1 MSRIYISAAHKS
13 SGKTTLSLGLCA
25 ALHNKGLKVQSFK
38 KGPDYIDPLWLAQAS
53 RGYCYN
59 LDFNTMTDAEILTK
73 VSDHSHGADI
83 SIIEG
88 NKGLYD
94 GVKVDGSDSN
104 ATVAKLLDTPVVL
117 VIDTRGVTRGV
128 APLLLGYQQ
137 FDPDINIAG
146 VIFNMVGGARH
157 ERKLRGVVEA
167 YTDVPV
173 LGAVHKHHDLELV
186 ERHLGLMPIN
196 ESELA
201 IEKINNI
208 ATLVAQQVDL
218 DSVLSI
224 AETAPDVIVDVSD
237 ADKFDVSTGLDSLV
251 QQENLAETLESTPLR
266 IGICKDSAFGF
277 YYQDDLEAL
286 EAQGAELIT
295 INTLEDAYLPKNL
308 DGLFI
313 GGGFP
318 ETHMEQLSENI
329 TLRQEI
335 QGVIEAGLPTY
346 AECGGLMYL
355 SESLSWKGKTLPM
368 VGVIPA
374 DTMMHEKPQGR
385 GYVKLEETEHML
397 WDNHSQGAQIAAHEF
412 HYSKLDNLKQKGKF
426 AFRVVRGTGITGR
439 DDGWVYKNLLASY
452 AHMRDTKRYHWAK
465 RFVDFI
471 KERNFNNV

>member
-25 ALHNKGLKVQSFK
+25 AYHLSGLKVQAFK
-38 KGPDYIDPLWLAQAS
+38 KGPDYIDPLWLVQAS
-53 RGYCYN
+53 HGYCYN
-59 LDFNTMTDAEILTK
+59 LDFNTMSDAEIIEK
-73 VSDHSHGADI
+73 FNQHSQGVDI

-94 GVKVDGSDSN
+94 GLKVDGSDSN
-104 ATVAKLLDTPVVL
+104 AAIAKLLKTPVVL

-137 FDPDINIAG
+137 FDPAIHIAG
-146 VIFNMVGGARH
+146 VIFNMVGGERH

-167 YTDVPV
+167 YTDIPV
-173 LGAVHKHHDLELV
+173 LGVVHKHYDLELV

-196 ESELA
+196 ESDLA
-201 IEKINNI
+201 TEKISKI
-208 ATLVAQQVDL
+208 ASLVAQQVDL
-218 DSVLSI
+218 NRLLSI
-224 AETAPDVIVDVSD
+224 AASAPDVIVKSSINIDLNHRD
-237 ADKFDVSTGLDSLV
+237 INPIK
-251 QQENLAETLESTPLR
+251 ELR

-295 INTLEDAYLPKNL
+295 INTLADTHLPNDL

-318 ETHMEQLSENI
+318 ETHMEQLSANSC
-329 TLRQEI
+329 LQMEI
-335 QGVIEAGLPTY
+335 HNAIEAGLPTY

-355 SESLSWKGKTLPM
+355 SKSLNWKGKTLPM

-374 DTMMHEKPQGR
+374 DTIMHEKPQGR
-385 GYVKLEETEHML
+385 GYVILEETKHML
-397 WDNHSQGAQIAAHEF
+397 WGGSVENKFILAHEF
-412 HYSKLDNLKQKGKF
+412 HYSKLDNLQKKGKF
-426 AFRVVRGTGITGR
+426 AFRVLRGTGITGNE
-439 DDGWVYKNLLASY
+439 DGWVYKNLLASY
-452 AHMRDTKRYHWAK
+452 THMRDTNNYHWVK

-471 KERNFNNV
+471 RTKNELRKKN

>member
-25 ALHNKGLKVQSFK
+25 ALHKRGLEVQSFK

-53 RGYCYN
+53 HGRCYN
-59 LDFNTMTDAEILTK
+59 LDFNTMSDAEILTK
-73 VSDHSHGADI
+73 VSTHSQGADI

-104 ATVAKLLDTPVVL
+104 AAVAKLLDAPVVL

-137 FDPDINIAG
+137 FDQAINIAG

-173 LGAVHKHHDLELV
+173 LGAVHKHDDLELV

-196 ESELA
+196 ESEQA
-201 IEKINNI
+201 IEKISNI
-208 ATLVAQQVDL
+208 ATWVAQQVDL
-218 DSVLSI
+218 DRVLSI
-224 AETAPDVIVDVSD
+224 AATAPDVMLSTEREIIRSEVIETVASD
-237 ADKFDVSTGLDSLV
+237 K
-251 QQENLAETLESTPLR
+251 LR

-286 EAQGAELIT
+286 EAQGAELIS
-295 INTLEDAYLPKNL
+295 INTLEDAHLPTHL

-318 ETHMEQLSENI
+318 ETHMEKLSENVS
-329 TLRQEI
+329 LRQEI
-335 QGVIEAGLPTY
+335 HDAIEAGLATY

-355 SESLSWKGKTLPM
+355 SESLSWKEKTLPM

-397 WDNHSQGAQIAAHEF
+397 WDNHSEGVKIAAHEF
-412 HYSKLDNLKQKGKF
+412 HYSTLDNLKKKGKF
-426 AFRVVRGTGITGR
+426 AFRVARGTGITGT

-452 AHMRDTKRYHWAK
+452 AHMRDTNRYHWAT

-471 KERNFNNV
+471 KSTKIREQ

>member
-25 ALHNKGLKVQSFK
+25 AFHNLGFKVQSFK

-53 RGYCYN
+53 RGHCYN
-59 LDFNTMTDAEILTK
+59 LDFNTMSEAEILAK
-73 VSDHSHGADI
+73 VSHHSQGADI
-83 SIIEG
+83 AIIEG

-94 GVKVDGSDSN
+94 GLKVDGSDSN
-104 ATVAKLLDTPVVL
+104 AAVAKLLNTPVIL

-137 FDPDINIAG
+137 FDTDINIAG

-157 ERKLRGVVEA
+157 EKKLRGVVEA
-167 YTDVPV
+167 YTDIPV

-196 ESELA
+196 ESDLA
-201 IEKINNI
+201 LEKITKI
-208 ATLVAQQVDL
+208 ASLVEQQVDL
-218 DSVLSI
+218 NRLLSI
-224 AETAPDVIVDVSD
+224 AESAPDVIVEPTINIVLNNKED
-237 ADKFDVSTGLDSLV
+237 
-251 QQENLAETLESTPLR
+251 TLSPVKKLR

-286 EAQGAELIT
+286 EAEGVELIS
-295 INTLEDAYLPKNL
+295 INTLSDATLPDDL

-318 ETHMEQLSENI
+318 ETHMDQLSAN
-329 TLRQEI
+329 TSLRKEI
-335 QGVIEAGLPTY
+335 HDAIEAGLPTY

-355 SESLSWKGKTLPM
+355 SESLNWKGKTVPM
-368 VGVIPA
+368 VGIIPA
-374 DTMMHEKPQGR
+374 DTIMHQKPQGR
-385 GYVKLEETEHML
+385 GYVKLEQTKHML
-397 WDNHSQGAQIAAHEF
+397 WDSKLVGMPIAAHEF

-426 AFRVVRGTGITGR
+426 AFRVLRGTGITGEE
-439 DDGWVYKNLLASY
+439 DGWVYKNLLASY
-452 AHMRDTKRYHWAK
+452 AHMRDTNRYHWAK
-465 RFVDFI
+465 YFVDFI
-471 KERNFNNV
+471 KTNNTDF

>member
-25 ALHNKGLKVQSFK
+25 ALHTSGLKVQAFK

-53 RGYCYN
+53 RGSCYN
-59 LDFNTMTDAEILTK
+59 LDFNTMSNEEIIAK
-73 VSDHSHGADI
+73 IGQHSQGIDI

-104 ATVAKLLDTPVVL
+104 AAVAKLLQTPVVL

-137 FDPDINIAG
+137 FDRDINIAG

-157 ERKLRGVVEA
+157 ERKLRGVVDM
-167 YTDVPV
+167 YTDIPV
-173 LGAVHKHHDLELV
+173 LGAVHKHKDLELV

-201 IEKINNI
+201 VEKITKI

-218 DSVLSI
+218 NRLLSI
-224 AETAPDVIVDVSD
+224 AESAPDVMITL
-237 ADKFDVSTGLDSLV
+237 DKKTRLHNVKPTSI
-251 QQENLAETLESTPLR
+251 ARKLR

-286 EAQGAELIT
+286 EAQGADLIV
-295 INTLEDAYLPKNL
+295 INTLQDAYLPKNL

-318 ETHMEQLSENI
+318 ETHMDELSAN
-329 TLRQEI
+329 TSLRQEI
-335 QGVIEAGLPTY
+335 HDAIEAGLPTY

-355 SESLSWKGKTLPM
+355 SDSLHWNDKILPM

-374 DTMMHEKPQGR
+374 ETTMHEKPQGR
-385 GYVKLEETEHML
+385 GYVKLEETEDML
-397 WDNHSQGAQIAAHEF
+397 WAGQSTCSLIQAHEF
-412 HYSKLDNLKQKGKF
+412 HYSKLNNLKKKGKF
-426 AFRVVRGTGITGR
+426 AFRVLRGTGITG
-439 DDGWVYKNLLASY
+439 DEDGWVYKNLLASY
-452 AHMRDTKRYHWAK
+452 THMRDTNRYHWAK

-471 KERNFNNV
+471 KATSQLPLS

>member
-25 ALHNKGLKVQSFK
+25 AFHSLGLQVQAFK

-53 RGYCYN
+53 RSHCYN
-59 LDFNTMTDAEILTK
+59 LDFNTMLDAEILEK
-73 VSDHSHGADI
+73 VSQHSQGADI

-94 GVKVDGSDSN
+94 GLKVDGSDSN
-104 ATVAKLLDTPVVL
+104 AAVAKLLDISVVL

-137 FDPDINIAG
+137 FDPDVNIAG

-157 ERKLRGVVEA
+157 EKKLRDVVEA

-173 LGAVHKHHDLELV
+173 LGAVHKHQDLELV

-196 ESELA
+196 ESDLA
-201 IEKINNI
+201 IEKITKI
-208 ATLVAQQVDL
+208 ASLVEQQVDL
-218 DSVLSI
+218 NRLLSI
-224 AETAPDVIVDVSD
+224 AESAPDVIVEPRIDIVLNDKVSFN
-237 ADKFDVSTGLDSLV
+237 K
-251 QQENLAETLESTPLR
+251 LR

-286 EAQGAELIT
+286 EAEGVELID
-295 INTLEDAYLPKNL
+295 INTLSDASLPSEL

-318 ETHMEQLSENI
+318 ETHMDQLSANSS
-329 TLRQEI
+329 LRKDI
-335 QGVIEAGLPTY
+335 YDAIEAGLPTY

-355 SESLSWKGKTLPM
+355 SESLNWKNKTVPM

-374 DTMMHEKPQGR
+374 DTVMHDKPQGR
-385 GYVKLEETEHML
+385 GYVKLEETKHML
-397 WDNHSQGAQIAAHEF
+397 WENSSTSKMIAAHEF
-412 HYSKLDNLKQKGKF
+412 HYSKLENLKQKGKF
-426 AFRVVRGTGITGR
+426 AFRVLRGTGITGNE
-439 DDGWVYKNLLASY
+439 DGWVYKNLLASY
-452 AHMRDTKRYHWAK
+452 AHMRDTGRYHWAK

-471 KERNFNNV
+471 KKKKTDF

>member
-13 SGKTTLSLGLCA
+13 SGKTTISLGLCA
-25 ALHNKGLKVQSFK
+25 AFHEKGLKIQSFK

-59 LDFNTMTDAEILTK
+59 LDFNTMSNEEILAK
-73 VSDHSHGADI
+73 VALHSEGAGI

-94 GVKVDGSDSN
+94 GVRVDGLDSN
-104 ATVAKLLDTPVVL
+104 AEVAKLLNTPVIL

-146 VIFNMVGGARH
+146 VIFNMVGGVRH

-167 YTDVPV
+167 YTDIPV
-173 LGAVHKHHDLELV
+173 LGAVHKHKDLELV

-201 IEKINNI
+201 VEKITKI

-218 DSVLSI
+218 NRLLSI
-224 AETAPDVIVDVSD
+224 AESAPDVMVTPEVKAVLDASDSISVSS
-237 ADKFDVSTGLDSLV
+237 KS
-251 QQENLAETLESTPLR
+251 LR
-266 IGICKDSAFGF
+266 IGVCKDSAFGF

-286 EAQGAELIT
+286 EAQGAKLID
-295 INTLEDAYLPKNL
+295 INTLKDAHLPENL

-318 ETHMEQLSENI
+318 ETHMEQLSAN
-329 TLRQEI
+329 TSLRKEI
-335 QGVIEAGLPTY
+335 HDAIEAGLPTY

-355 SESLSWKGKTLPM
+355 SESLHWNGKTLPM
-368 VGVIPA
+368 VGIIPA
-374 DTMMHEKPQGR
+374 ETVMHEKPQGR

-397 WDNHSQGAQIAAHEF
+397 WGKQSTCSLIQAHEF
-412 HYSKLDNLKQKGKF
+412 HYSTLDNLKKKGKF
-426 AFRVVRGTGITGR
+426 AFRVLRGTGITGN

-452 AHMRDTKRYHWAK
+452 AHLRDTNRYHWAK
-465 RFVDFI
+465 RFVDFC
-471 KERNFNNV
+471 R

>member
-25 ALHNKGLKVQSFK
+25 AFHHSGLKVQSFK

-53 RGYCYN
+53 RGHCYN
-59 LDFNTMTDAEILTK
+59 LDFNTMSEGEILTK
-73 VSDHSHGADI
+73 VGHHSKGTDI
-83 SIIEG
+83 AIIEG

-94 GVKVDGSDSN
+94 GLKIDGSDSN
-104 ATVAKLLDTPVVL
+104 AAVAKLLNTPVIL

-137 FDPDINIAG
+137 FDAEINIAG

-157 ERKLRGVVEA
+157 EKKLRGVVDA
-167 YTDVPV
+167 YTDIPV

-196 ESELA
+196 ESAQAL
-201 IEKINNI
+201 EKITKI
-208 ATLVAQQVDL
+208 ASLVEQQVDL
-218 DSVLSI
+218 NRLLSI
-224 AETAPDVIVDVSD
+224 AKSTPDVIVKS
-237 ADKFDVSTGLDSLV
+237 AI
-251 QQENLAETLESTPLR
+251 NIESSNKEDMVLSGKKLR

-286 EAQGAELIT
+286 EAEGATLIS
-295 INTLEDAYLPKNL
+295 INTLSDATLPRDL

-318 ETHMEQLSENI
+318 ETHMDQLSANNS
-329 TLRQEI
+329 LRKEI
-335 QGVIEAGLPTY
+335 HDAIEAGLPTY

-355 SESLSWKGKTLPM
+355 SESLNWKGKTVSM

-374 DTMMHEKPQGR
+374 DTIMHQKPQGR
-385 GYVKLEETEHML
+385 GYVRLEATKHML
-397 WDNHSQGAQIAAHEF
+397 WDSKLVGMPIAAHEF
-412 HYSKLDNLKQKGKF
+412 HYSKLDNLRQKGEF
-426 AFRVVRGTGITGR
+426 AFRVLRGTGITGEE
-439 DDGWVYKNLLASY
+439 DGWVYKNLLASY
-452 AHMRDTKRYHWAK
+452 THMRDTDRYHWAK
-465 RFVDFI
+465 YFVDFI
-471 KERNFNNV
+471 KTNNTNFLRV

>member
-53 RGYCYN
+53 RGNCYN
-59 LDFNTMTDAEILTK
+59 LDFNTMSESEILSK
-73 VSDHSHGADI
+73 VSYHSEGADI

-104 ATVAKLLDTPVVL
+104 AAVAKLLKTPVVL

-201 IEKINNI
+201 IEKIDNI
-208 ATLVAQQVDL
+208 AALVAQQVDL

-224 AETAPDVIVDVSD
+224 AEMAPDVIVK
-237 ADKFDVSTGLDSLV
+237 ADKRASVASDID
-251 QQENLAETLESTPLR
+251 LAPSDTLR

-286 EAQGAELIT
+286 EVQGAELIA
-295 INTLEDAYLPKNL
+295 INTLKDSHLPESL

-318 ETHMEQLSENI
+318 ETHMEKLSAN
-329 TLRQEI
+329 TSLRKEI
-335 QGVIEAGLPTY
+335 YAAIEAGLPTY

-355 SESLSWKGKTLPM
+355 SESLSWKGKTLDM

-374 DTMMHEKPQGR
+374 DTIMHEKPQGR

-397 WDNHSQGAQIAAHEF
+397 WDNDSQGSQIAAHEF

-426 AFRVVRGTGITGR
+426 AFRVLRGTGITGSE
-439 DDGWVYKNLLASY
+439 DGWVYKNLLASY
-452 AHMRDTKRYHWAK
+452 AHMRDTKRYHWAE
-465 RFVDFI
+465 RFVGFI
-471 KERNFNNV
+471 QSTKTDK

>member
-25 ALHNKGLKVQSFK
+25 AYHLAGLKVQAFK

-53 RGYCYN
+53 YGHCYN
-59 LDFNTMTDAEILTK
+59 LDFNTMSDMEIIAK
-73 VSDHSHGADI
+73 FNQHNQGADI

-94 GVKVDGSDSN
+94 GLKVDGRDSN
-104 ATVAKLLDTPVVL
+104 AAVAKLLKTPVIL

-137 FDPDINIAG
+137 FDPAIHIAG
-146 VIFNMVGGARH
+146 VIFNMVGGERH

-167 YTDVPV
+167 YTDIPV
-173 LGAVHKHHDLELV
+173 LGAVNKHYDLELV

-196 ESELA
+196 ESDLA
-201 IEKINNI
+201 IEKITKI

-218 DSVLSI
+218 NRLLSI
-224 AETAPDVIVDVSD
+224 AESAPDVIVKPSVDI
-237 ADKFDVSTGLDSLV
+237 ALIKNNLV
-251 QQENLAETLESTPLR
+251 KKIR

-286 EAQGAELIT
+286 EAQGAQLIP
-295 INTLEDAYLPKNL
+295 INTLEDAHLPNDL

-318 ETHMEQLSENI
+318 ETHMEQLSANSR
-329 TLRQEI
+329 LRTEI
-335 QGVIEAGLPTY
+335 YNAIEAGLPTY

-355 SESLSWKGKTLPM
+355 SKSLNWKDKTVPM

-374 DTMMHEKPQGR
+374 DTIMHEKPQGR
-385 GYVKLEETEHML
+385 GYVKLKETEHMP
-397 WDNHSQGAQIAAHEF
+397 WDNASGDGLIAAHEF
-412 HYSKLDNLKQKGKF
+412 HYSKLDNLRQKGKF
-426 AFRVVRGTGITGR
+426 AFHVLRGTGITGSE
-439 DDGWVYKNLLASY
+439 DGWVYKNLLASY
-452 AHMRDTKRYHWAK
+452 AHMRDTNSYHWAK

-471 KERNFNNV
+471 KTKSTDEKI

>member
-53 RGYCYN
+53 YGSCYN
-59 LDFNTMTDAEILTK
+59 LDFNTMTDEEILTK
-73 VSDHSHGADI
+73 VSHHAEGVDI

-104 ATVAKLLDTPVVL
+104 AAVAKLLESPVVL

-173 LGAVHKHHDLELV
+173 LGAVHKHNDLELV

-201 IEKINNI
+201 IEKITNI
-208 ATLVAQQVDL
+208 ASLVAQQVDL

-224 AETAPDVIVDVSD
+224 AETAPDVIVQ
-237 ADKFDVSTGLDSLV
+237 ADKAIIAKDTVELIQSDK
-251 QQENLAETLESTPLR
+251 LR

-286 EAQGAELIT
+286 EGQGAKLII
-295 INTLEDAYLPKNL
+295 INTLNDAHLPKDL

-318 ETHMEQLSENI
+318 ETHMEKLSANI
-329 TLRQEI
+329 SLRQEI
-335 QGVIEAGLPTY
+335 QDAIEAGLPTY

-355 SESLSWKGKTLPM
+355 SESLSWKGKTRDM
-368 VGVIPA
+368 VGIIPA
-374 DTMMHEKPQGR
+374 DTIMHEKPQGR
-385 GYVKLEETEHML
+385 GYVKLEATEHML
-397 WDNHSQGAQIAAHEF
+397 WGNHSQGELIAAHEF
-412 HYSKLDNLKQKGKF
+412 HYSKLDNLKKKGKF
-426 AFRVVRGTGITGR
+426 AFRVLRGTGITGS

-471 KERNFNNV
+471 KSTK

>member
-25 ALHNKGLKVQSFK
+25 ALHDKGLNVQSFK

-53 RGYCYN
+53 RGHCYN
-59 LDFNTMTDAEILTK
+59 LDFNTMSNAEIVAK
-73 VSDHSHGADI
+73 VALHSEEADI

-94 GVKVDGSDSN
+94 GVRVDGFDSN
-104 ATVAKLLDTPVVL
+104 AEVAKLLNTPVIL

-146 VIFNMVGGARH
+146 VIFNMVGGDRH

-167 YTDVPV
+167 YTDIPV
-173 LGAVHKHHDLELV
+173 LGAVHKHRDLKLV

-201 IEKINNI
+201 VEKITKI

-218 DSVLSI
+218 NRVLSI
-224 AETAPDVIVDVSD
+224 AESVPDVM
-237 ADKFDVSTGLDSLV
+237 
-251 QQENLAETLESTPLR
+251 LEPSAKLKLNVELKSEVKSLR

-286 EAQGAELIT
+286 EAQGARLID
-295 INTLEDAYLPKNL
+295 INTLQDAHLPENL

-318 ETHMEQLSENI
+318 ETHMDQLSANAS
-329 TLRQEI
+329 LRKEI
-335 QGVIEAGLPTY
+335 YDAIEAGLPTY

-355 SESLSWKGKTLPM
+355 SESLHWNDKTLPM
-368 VGVIPA
+368 VGIIPA
-374 DTMMHEKPQGR
+374 ETVMHDKPQGR

-397 WDNHSQGAQIAAHEF
+397 WGKQSTYCLIQAHEF
-412 HYSKLDNLKQKGKF
+412 HYSTLENLKTKGKF
-426 AFRVVRGTGITGR
+426 AFRVLRGAGITGGE
-439 DDGWVYKNLLASY
+439 DGWVYKNLLASY

-465 RFVDFI
+465 RFVDFCRSV
-471 KERNFNNV
+471 EFT

>member
-25 ALHNKGLKVQSFK
+25 ALHNTGLKVQSFK

-53 RGYCYN
+53 HGSCYN
-59 LDFNTMTDAEILTK
+59 LDFNTMSEAEILAK
-73 VSDHSHGADI
+73 VSHHSQGADI

-94 GVKVDGSDSN
+94 GLKVDGSDSN
-104 ATVAKLLDTPVVL
+104 AAVAKLLNTPVVL

-137 FDPDINIAG
+137 FDQDVNIAG

-173 LGAVHKHHDLELV
+173 LGAVHKHNDLELV

-196 ESELA
+196 ESDLA
-201 IEKINNI
+201 IEKITKI

-224 AETAPDVIVDVSD
+224 AATAPDVIV
-237 ADKFDVSTGLDSLV
+237 K
-251 QQENLAETLESTPLR
+251 AEREIIVDDITPSKALR

-286 EAQGAELIT
+286 EAQGANLIT
-295 INTLEDAYLPKNL
+295 INTLDDALLPKDL

-318 ETHMEQLSENI
+318 ETHMQQLSENI
-329 TLRQEI
+329 SLRKEI
-335 QGVIEAGLPTY
+335 YDAIEAGLPTY

-355 SESLSWKGKTLPM
+355 SESLSWQGKTLPM
-368 VGVIPA
+368 VGIIPA
-374 DTMMHEKPQGR
+374 DTIMHEKPQGR
-385 GYVKLEETEHML
+385 GYVKLEQTEHML
-397 WDNHSQGAQIAAHEF
+397 WDNLSQGEVIAAHEF
-412 HYSKLDNLKQKGKF
+412 HYSKLDNLKEKGKF
-426 AFRVVRGTGITGR
+426 AFRVLRGTGITGS

-452 AHMRDTKRYHWAK
+452 AHMRDTTRYHWAK

-471 KERNFNNV
+471 KASKK

>member
-1 MSRIYISAAHKS
+1 MSSIYISAAHKS
-13 SGKTTLSLGLCA
+13 SGKTTLSLGLCT
-25 ALHNKGLKVQSFK
+25 ALHNRGLKVQSFK
-38 KGPDYIDPLWLAQAS
+38 KGPDYIDPLWLAKAS
-53 RGYCYN
+53 HGRCYN
-59 LDFNTMTDAEILTK
+59 LDFNTMTDEEILTK
-73 VSDHSHGADI
+73 VSHHSEGADI

-94 GVKVDGSDSN
+94 GVKVDGTDSN
-104 ATVAKLLDTPVVL
+104 AAIVKLLATPVVL

-137 FDPDINIAG
+137 FDPTIKIAG

-173 LGAVHKHHDLELV
+173 LGAVHKHNDLVLV

-201 IEKINNI
+201 TEKITNI
-208 ATLVAQQVDL
+208 ASLIAQQVDL

-224 AETAPDVIVDVSD
+224 AKTAPSVMVPENKEIIVKDAVELIQSD
-237 ADKFDVSTGLDSLV
+237 K
-251 QQENLAETLESTPLR
+251 LR

-286 EAQGAELIT
+286 QAQGAELIT
-295 INTLEDAYLPKNL
+295 INTLNDAHLPKDL

-318 ETHMEQLSENI
+318 ETHMEKLSAN
-329 TLRQEI
+329 TSLRQEI
-335 QGVIEAGLPTY
+335 YDLIEAGLPTY

-355 SESLSWKGKTLPM
+355 SESLSWKNKTLDM
-368 VGVIPA
+368 VGIIPA
-374 DTMMHEKPQGR
+374 DTIMHEKPQGR
-385 GYVKLEETEHML
+385 GYVKLEETAHML
-397 WDNHSQGAQIAAHEF
+397 WGTHPQGELIAAHEF
-412 HYSKLDNLKQKGKF
+412 HYSKLDNLNKKGKF
-426 AFRVVRGTGITGR
+426 AFRVLRGTGITGSE
-439 DDGWVYKNLLASY
+439 DGWVYKNLLASY
-452 AHMRDTKRYHWAK
+452 THMRDTKRYHWAK
-465 RFVDFI
+465 HFVDFI
-471 KERNFNNV
+471 KSTKN